1 MKLRPYQE
9 EVEAAV
15 YAEWDGGAR
24 NVCAV
29 LPTGAGKTVLFT
41 KIMKDHGAAIAI
53 AHRQELVS
61 QMSVTLGRHGVR
73 HSIIAPL
80 PTIKDIVSKHMREL
94 GKVWYDSRGACCVA
108 GVDTLIRRDGDYSKI
123 KLWVGDECH
132 HFQGGSKPNKWG
144 KAAELFPNA
153 RGLGVTATPERADGR
168 GLGSHNTG
176 VFDALVV
183 GPSMRELIRSGS
195 LTEYRIFAPPNN
207 LDMSGVKITAT
218 GDFSRDGA
226 CKAVRKSKVI
236 GNVVEHYVKYA
247 AGKLGVTFATDVET
261 ATEISSRFNAAGVPS
276 EVISAKTKDSVR
288 SAILEKFTRRE
299 IMQLVNVD
307 LFGEGFD
314 LPKLEV
320 VSMARP
326 TQSYGLY
333 VQQFG
338 RPLRPLASDPGKIA
352 MIIDHVGNVQR
363 HGLPDA
369 PRTWSLDAREK
380 RGSAQTVGSI
390 PVKVCPQ
397 CTGVFE
403 ALFREC
409 PYCGFYAEPA
419 GRDSIE
425 FVDGDLTELDAAT
438 LAAMRGELAH
448 FDRDKEEYRAELL
461 AKHADPMH
469 AAAHVK
475 RHVAKQTTQK
485 QLREALAWWV
495 GFERAGGLK
504 DREISKK
511 FYFKFGTDVM
521 SAKTLNI
528 NDAEALRMLICKNME
543 ITV

>member
-9 EVEAAV
+9 EVEAAI
-15 YAEWDGGAR
+15 YAEWNGGAR

-41 KIMKDHGAAIAI
+41 KIMKDHVSAMAI

-73 HSIIAPL
+73 HSIVAPL

-94 GKVWYDSRGACCVA
+94 GKVWYDSRGACVVA
-108 GVDTLIRRDGDYSKI
+108 GVDTLIRREGDYSKI

-132 HFQGGSKPNKWG
+132 HFQRGNKWG
-144 KAAELFPNA
+144 KAADLFPNA
-153 RGLGVTATPERADGR
+153 RGLGVTATPERADGK

-176 VFDALVV
+176 VFDAMVV
-183 GPSMRELIRSGS
+183 GPSMRELINSGS
-195 LTEYRIFAPPNN
+195 LTDYRIFAPPNN
-207 LDMSGVKITAT
+207 LDLSDVKITAS
-218 GDFSRDGA
+218 GDYSRDGA

-236 GNVVEHYVKYA
+236 GNVVEHYKGFA
-247 AGKLGVTFATDVET
+247 SGKLGVTFATDVET
-261 ATEISSRFNAAGVPS
+261 ATEISAQFNAAGVPS
-276 EVISAKTKDSVR
+276 EVVSAKTKDSVR
-288 SAILEKFTRRE
+288 SAILEKFKRRE
-299 IMQLVNVD
+299 ILQLVNVD

-314 LPKLEV
+314 LPAIEV

-326 TQSYGLY
+326 TQSYGLF

-338 RPLRPLASDPGKIA
+338 RALRPLDGKERAI
-352 MIIDHVGNVQR
+352 IIDHVGNVQR

-380 RGSAQTVGSI
+380 RGSSQTVGSI
-390 PVKVCPQ
+390 PVKVCPS

-403 ALFREC
+403 ALFKDC
-409 PYCGFYAEPA
+409 PYCGYYAEPA

-438 LAAMRGELAH
+438 LAAMRGEVEH

-461 AKHADPMH
+461 AKHTDPMW
-469 AAAHVK
+469 AGAHVK

-485 QLREALAWWV
+485 QLREALAWWI

-511 FYFKFGTDVM
+511 FYFKFGTDIL

-543 ITV
+543 VST